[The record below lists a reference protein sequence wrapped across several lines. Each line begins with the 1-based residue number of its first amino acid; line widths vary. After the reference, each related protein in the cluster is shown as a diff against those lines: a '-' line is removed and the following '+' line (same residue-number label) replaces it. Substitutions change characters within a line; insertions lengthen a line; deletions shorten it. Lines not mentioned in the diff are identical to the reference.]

1 MVYRTTFDWNR
12 LEPGRLRLRL
22 GEQGST
28 ALRIRFNGREAG
40 ILGWEPWELELGRP
54 VCGRN
59 TLEIEVIGSRR
70 NALGPFFLS
79 EPHPLRFGAN
89 EFREYAH
96 PEYRNLTP
104 YGLFTP
110 PVLLW
115 ERDGC
120 GVRKDERFL

>member
-1 MVYRTTFDWNR
+1 M
-12 LEPGRLRLRL
+12 RLRL

-28 ALRIRFNGREAG
+28 ALPIRCNGREAG

-115 ERDGC
+115 ERDG
-120 GVRKDERFL
+120 GEHDGKRPLPVANH